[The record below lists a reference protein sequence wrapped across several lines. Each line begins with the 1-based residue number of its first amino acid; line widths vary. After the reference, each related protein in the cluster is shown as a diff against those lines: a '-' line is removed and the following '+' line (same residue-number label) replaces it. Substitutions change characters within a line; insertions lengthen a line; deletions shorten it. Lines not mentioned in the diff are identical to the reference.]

1 MKFRSIALAFV
12 GFTASCVLASDPA
25 PRSTIDLK
33 IDVTPEPEFPT
44 ALAQAGYIEGSAAA
58 IIVVDETGQLR
69 DHLLIDASHRLFGA
83 ELLRV
88 IPQWRYTAPLKAGVP
103 VTAARRVEV
112 RFNASGAVI
121 SIFGHNAV
129 LLRSPLV
136 AQALHDKLRYQIA
149 SPRDLDQ
156 PLTATKVVPPQAPP
170 LQFLGGQERSVLFQ
184 FFIDETGRV
193 RIPIPVRDS
202 SEPIE
207 SDLLDSAHQAL
218 SQWRFSPPTV
228 NGEPVVTQATQPFRF
243 SPRENETTPTGQ
255 AL

>member
-170 LQFLGGQERSVLFQ
+170 PFSFLADKNGPSCFNSLSTRPVVCASPSRSA
-184 FFIDETGRV
+184 IRPNRSKAT
-193 RIPIPVRDS
+193 S
-202 SEPIE
+202 SI
-207 SDLLDSAHQAL
+207 
-218 SQWRFSPPTV
+218 PPTK
-228 NGEPVVTQATQPFRF
+228 R
-243 SPRENETTPTGQ
+243 
-255 AL
+255 